1 MSFISDTNKNEL
13 KDAYKTF
20 FDSFKQ
26 DISIHKR
33 GKVNVVDV
41 NLTQLFGYNEPSNE
55 TNHTYTIEF
64 QTFGGLI
71 IHPRGK
77 ERVAEMGLLRDISAT
92 IPEGQI
98 MIKVEEDCK
107 NYLTT
112 GTIERIDVENKSYTL
127 ISEEA
132 QIYRVINGYFLFK
145 LEETK

>member
-1 MSFISDTNKNEL
+1 MSFISDTDKSEF
-13 KDAYKTF
+13 KSSYKTF
-20 FDSFKQ
+20 FDTFKQ

-55 TNHTYTIEF
+55 VNHTYTLEF
-64 QTFGGLI
+64 QTFGALI
-71 IHPRGK
+71 IYPRGK
-77 ERVAEMGLLRDISAT
+77 ERVAEKGLLRDISVT

-107 NYLTT
+107 DYLTT
-112 GTIERIDVENKSYTL
+112 GTVERIDVDNKSYTL
-127 ISEEA
+127 ISEES
-132 QIYRVINGYFLFK
+132 QIYKIVSEYFLFK